1 MMSATNLPD
10 GVTALHTI
18 DTLSLDSEL
27 RLFNY
32 YPAMKMGVRESVQFY
47 AALLLP
53 LAETIVARHP
63 EITEWVVTAPPLYAI
78 PAGANLIAW
87 EVFRLLTARGS
98 CGVVMRSVDLRYSL
112 PYLPLIHGTHTNDQS
127 STGVANRIRSRRQL
141 HEGKWAPKPDPEDF
155 RGRAV
160 LFINDIN
167 VTGTQQKF
175 ARLTLDRVQPAL
187 VHWLYIFQVDPDLG
201 RAHPEIEYNLNYLNL
216 DTFDDFAEAVA
227 TADIDYTSRAVARLF
242 DYPIEQLGPLF
253 RSLDP
258 ARRARLHQ
266 LATEEGVSPHNI
278 DAKLAMLR
286 ES

>member
-1 MMSATNLPD
+1 MSETNLPD

-18 DTLSLDSEL
+18 ATLSLDSEL
-27 RLFNY
+27 PLFAY
-32 YPAMKMGVRESVQFY
+32 YPAMKMGVRESVRFY

-53 LAETIVARHP
+53 LAETIVASHP

-87 EVFRLLTARGS
+87 EVFRLLTAGGS
-98 CGVVMRSVDLRYSL
+98 RDVVMRSVDLRYSL
-112 PYLPLIHGTHTNDQS
+112 PYLPVIRNTRTNDQS
-127 STGVANRIRSRRQL
+127 SSSVATRIQSRRQL
-141 HEGKWAPKPDPEDF
+141 HEGKWAPKPDPSDF
-155 RGRAV
+155 RDRGV

-167 VTGTQQKF
+167 VTGTQQKY

-227 TADIDYTSRAVARLF
+227 NADIDFSSRAVGRLF
-242 DYPIEQLGPLF
+242 DYPIDKLAPLF

-258 ARRARLHQ
+258 SRRARLHQ
-266 LATEEGVSPHNI
+266 LAIQEGVSPDDI
-278 DAKLAMLR
+278 DAKLAMLQA
-286 ES
+286 S